1 MRGTT
6 LRNMCVPDSG
16 PATDRLLLP
25 QNGLYRIDWQDGD
38 ASGSE
43 FHPPFGEMFAILR
56 DNGFE
61 LLDFRELYAPEGAE
75 THEYYAE
82 PSAEWARKW
91 PAEEIWRARL
101 RPRSS

>member
-1 MRGTT
+1 
-6 LRNMCVPDSG
+6 
-16 PATDRLLLP
+16 
-25 QNGLYRIDWQDGD
+25 
-38 ASGSE
+38 
-43 FHPPFGEMFAILR
+43 MFAILR

-61 LLDFRELYAPEGAE
+61 LLDYRELYAPDDAE

-82 PSAEWARKW
+82 PSADWARKW